1 MRALTLVFVL
11 AGGPLAADPLDL
23 IDYRAFFAAT
33 PDAVQ
38 DASETLQILEVGAV
52 TLLYDRT
59 EADPYTGVDES
70 GRGAVGCFVGILATI
85 ESAVRACEV
94 ALPPEQL
101 VIQSDYQTRALDF
114 YAANVPDTDRATVQ
128 ERFDALVESQIEGT
142 RPFCANVDLVTDL
155 ADRIFTPDSAA
166 EIDGM
171 LQVPRLPVS
180 NPCL

>member
-1 MRALTLVFVL
+1 MRYLALAL
-11 AGGPLAADPLDL
+11 AIVAAPVAADPLGL
-23 IDYRAFFAAT
+23 IDYEAFFAAD
-33 PDAVQ
+33 PDNIEEV
-38 DASETLQILEVGAV
+38 SEILQILEVGPV
-52 TLLYDRT
+52 TLLRDRT
-59 EADPYTGVDES
+59 EDVPYTGVDES
-70 GRGAVGCFVGILATI
+70 GQGAVGCFVGILVTI
-85 ESAVRACEV
+85 QSAVRACDV

-101 VIQSDYQTRALDF
+101 TIQSDYQTRALDF